1 MMSEKVA
8 GGEFVKFWVA
18 PQQPGIEL
26 LRAKYMT
33 QNFSRHTHEGYA
45 LGVIEQGALAFS
57 YRGEHLVA
65 PAGTVNLVIP
75 GEAHDGQA
83 ATPVGW
89 SYRMFYLA
97 PDLLEQVAAEI
108 FGQARRP
115 FFSAGVIRDP
125 DLASQ
130 ISVVHRLLEKQTAMK
145 LEQESRVL
153 SLLSMF
159 VTRYAEHR
167 GEPLCAR
174 QEARAVK
181 LAQEYIEAHYNA
193 TISLQVLARVCHLS
207 SFYLIRVFR
216 KHFGVPP
223 HVFQK
228 QVRIRRAKEYLARGC
243 QPAFVALET
252 GFVDQSH
259 FSRQFKQ
266 ITGLT
271 PGQYSN
277 SVQYDS

>member
-1 MMSEKVA
+1 MMAAKDSGVES
-8 GGEFVKFWVA
+8 VKYWLA
-18 PQQPGIEL
+18 PQAPGIEL

-33 QNFSRHTHEGYA
+33 QTFSRHVHEGYA
-45 LGVIEQGALAFS
+45 FGVIEKGALAFS

-83 ATPVGW
+83 ATPAGW

-97 PDLLEQVAAEI
+97 PELLEQVVAEL

-115 FFSAGVIRDP
+115 FFSAGVIHDA
-125 DLASQ
+125 DLARQVSA
-130 ISVVHRLLEKQTAMK
+130 VHRLLEKQAVMK
-145 LEQESRVL
+145 LERESCVFN
-153 SLLSMF
+153 LLATF
-159 VTRYAEHR
+159 IARYSEQRAEP
-167 GEPLCAR
+167 GCAR
-174 QEARAVK
+174 QEGQAVK
-181 LAQEYIEAHYNA
+181 LVQEYIEAHYNA
-193 TISLQVLARVCHLS
+193 NISLQDLAQVCHLS

-216 KHFGVPP
+216 QHFGVPP

-228 QVRIRRAKEYLARGC
+228 QVRIRRAKEYLAQGHL
-243 QPAFVALET
+243 PAFVALET

>member
-1 MMSEKVA
+1 
-8 GGEFVKFWVA
+8 
-18 PQQPGIEL
+18 
-26 LRAKYMT
+26 
-33 QNFSRHTHEGYA
+33 
-45 LGVIEQGALAFS
+45 
-57 YRGEHLVA
+57 
-65 PAGTVNLVIP
+65 
-75 GEAHDGQA
+75 
-83 ATPVGW
+83 
-89 SYRMFYLA
+89 
-97 PDLLEQVAAEI
+97 
-108 FGQARRP
+108 
-115 FFSAGVIRDP
+115 
-125 DLASQ
+125 
-130 ISVVHRLLEKQTAMK
+130 MK

-228 QVRIRRAKEYLARGC
+228 QVRIHRAKEYLAQG
-243 QPAFVALET
+243 QLPAFVALET
-252 GFVDQSH
+252 GFVDHSH